1 MPNYQIVPATQE
13 HVAAMLPNVRQA
25 DRDEVLASS
34 GLPMDQVLGKCVSL
48 SEMSWAGLIDGQVAC
63 LFGVRGLSMLSIDG
77 VPWMIATDLIEAHA
91 KPFLRRSG
99 KVVQVMLDRYP
110 HLANFVDVRNT
121 KAKQWLEWLGFT
133 LHEPVPHGPYQMP
146 FHPFD
151 MKENHV

>member
-1 MPNYQIVPATQE
+1 MPNYRIVPATQE
-13 HVAAMLPNVRQA
+13 HVIAMLPHVRQA

-48 SEMSWAGLIDGQVAC
+48 SDMSWAGLVDDEVAC

-77 VPWMIATDLIEAHA
+77 VPWLIGTGLIEAHA
-91 KPFLRRSG
+91 KPFLRRSR

-110 HLANFVDVRNT
+110 HLANHVDVRNT
-121 KAKQWLEWLGFT
+121 KAKQWLAWLGFT

-151 MKENHV
+151 MKANHV